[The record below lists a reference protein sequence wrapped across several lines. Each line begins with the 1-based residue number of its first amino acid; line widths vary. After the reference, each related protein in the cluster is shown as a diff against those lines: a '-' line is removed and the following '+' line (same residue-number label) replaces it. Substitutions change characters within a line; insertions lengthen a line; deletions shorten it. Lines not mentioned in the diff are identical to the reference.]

1 MEKMRSG
8 KRYTGRNSCFSEIA
22 VRTMAIY
29 HVICGLFLSQFIK
42 EAVKTAKN
50 STGNLDRQ
58 LEEAAGSLFRFI
70 GWTIAEFLKGVFRGI
85 KKLNKWQSWIGL
97 GVTALISFLAYH
109 FKPRIWLIDSPAYIK
124 WLLYA
129 ALLFAPVIY
138 VLALG
143 GFQGKSKQDYER
155 MFSDIG
161 FVGKDGKTPEYRGEK
176 ADGKKTI
183 LSFRSNIP
191 LVDWK
196 TARARLE
203 TALDCNILKLEYA
216 KSKKVVQ
223 LTTLPSDY
231 EIPKKVS
238 WSDSFCSTQS
248 GVLTIGQSALGSI
261 SFDLNRVPHV
271 LAAGETGS
279 GKSVI
284 LRCMLWQMIQQ
295 GSKVFMIDFK
305 GGVEFG
311 KQYER
316 FGEVITDRS
325 RALEVLEMLV
335 QENEYRLKIFRDLEV
350 KNLSEYNRRT
360 GQNLCRIGVF
370 TDEIAEMLDKKG
382 VSKEKRQIYEALE
395 GKLSTLARLSRATGI
410 NLFMGV
416 QRPDANILTG
426 QIKNNIPVRISGRFA
441 DKAASEIVLGNTDA
455 VDLPDIKGRF
465 LYKVGNET
473 IEFQAYFFDDETML
487 HDVDVEVG
495 TMLTEAPVYTPDKIE
510 KPERWAEQEGT
521 EKSNASD
528 KGKARKGKAVRKK
541 AQKSAKP
548 QSDMDF
554 EDYRDSEICQD
565 SGGYAG
571 SFLGEEE
578 ELPFGDPMVMD
589 EMDFDFSRDW
599 RNREDT
605 EGKEEQD

>member
-1 MEKMRSG
+1 M
-8 KRYTGRNSCFSEIA
+8 
-22 VRTMAIY
+22 
-29 HVICGLFLSQFIK
+29 
-42 EAVKTAKN
+42 KTATNN
-50 STGNLDRQ
+50 SSNLDRQ
-58 LEEAAGSLFRFI
+58 LEEVVGSLLRFVGRI
-70 GWTIAEFLKGVFRGI
+70 IAAFFRGMLRGI
-85 KKLNKWQSWIGL
+85 RKLSKWQVWIGL
-97 GVTALISFLAYH
+97 GITILISFLAYH
-109 FKPRIWLIDSPAYIK
+109 FKPKIWCIDAPVYIK
-124 WLLYA
+124 WALYMGLL
-129 ALLFAPVIY
+129 LLPVIY
-138 VLALG
+138 LLILG
-143 GFQGKSKQDYER
+143 GPQGKSQDYEQ
-155 MFSDIG
+155 MFRDIG
-161 FVGKDGKTPEYRGEK
+161 FVGKDGKTPEYCGDK

-191 LVDWK
+191 LADWK
-196 TARARLE
+196 SARARLE

-231 EIPKKVS
+231 EIPKNIS
-238 WSDSFCSTQS
+238 WSDSFCSIQS
-248 GVLTIGQSALGSI
+248 GVLTIGQSALGPI

-311 KQYER
+311 KQYEK
-316 FGEVITDRS
+316 FGEVITERE
-325 RALEVLEMLV
+325 RALEILEMLV
-335 QENEYRLKIFRDLEV
+335 QENDYRLKIFRDLEV
-350 KNLSEYNRRT
+350 KNLSEYNRKT

-382 VSKEKRQIYEALE
+382 VSKENRQIYEALE

-410 NLFMGV
+410 NLFLGV
-416 QRPDANILTG
+416 QRPDANVLTG

-455 VDLPDIKGRF
+455 VELPDIKGRF

-495 TMLTEAPVYTPDKIE
+495 SMLLEAPSYKPDKVE
-510 KPERWAEQEGT
+510 RPERWKEHESVEQSNAVTKNRTGKRKAVGKKT
-521 EKSNASD
+521 QKLAKAKSNTGFDDYSD
-528 KGKARKGKAVRKK
+528 AEIY
-541 AQKSAKP
+541 Q
-548 QSDMDF
+548 DF
-554 EDYRDSEICQD
+554 
-565 SGGYAG
+565 GGYAG
-571 SFLGEEE
+571 SPLSEDE
-578 ELPFGDPMVMD
+578 ELPFGNPLEVDD
-589 EMDFDFSRDW
+589 MDFDFSKDW
-599 RNREDT
+599 RSRDESDR
-605 EGKEEQD
+605 KEETE